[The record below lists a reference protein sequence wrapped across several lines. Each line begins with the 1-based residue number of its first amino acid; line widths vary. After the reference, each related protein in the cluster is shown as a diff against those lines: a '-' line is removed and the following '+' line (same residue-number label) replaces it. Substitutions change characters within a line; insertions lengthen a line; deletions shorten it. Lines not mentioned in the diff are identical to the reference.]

1 MFSNSD
7 VRKRVNVSSLS
18 MNMQL
23 GTSSLCYRNDLIS
36 EQTALTLLVLRKQ
49 QHLKNKKQQKQM
61 QPRPYERRTKER
73 KDKHK
78 HDLKER
84 SPECH

>member
-1 MFSNSD
+1 MFSNND

-23 GTSSLCYRNDLIS
+23 GTISLCYRNDLIS
-36 EQTALTLLVLRKQ
+36 EQTALILHVLRKQ
-49 QHLKNKKQQKQM
+49 QHLKRNKKQM
-61 QPRPYERRTKER
+61 QPKLYYRRTKER
-73 KDKHK
+73 KEKHK